1 MTFGPSLELDA
12 IVKLREVVV
21 VENLEVREGTTN
33 ALVCTAK
40 VWRPARE
47 ETVKWVNKSASL
59 MRVLKG

>member
-1 MTFGPSLELDA
+1 M
-12 IVKLREVVV
+12 VKLREVVV

-40 VWRPARE
+40 VWRPACE
-47 ETVKWVNKSASL
+47 ETVKWVNESASL